1 MRVGYM
7 EKTRS
12 RMITYI
18 AIAQFLPFAL
28 FPWPLSVQSLV
39 FFGVFVLLCAFLG
52 WALIARKAWARK
64 MTIFTQGFNIIVR
77 MITFWGSVYTQES
90 GVNLGVLITYVGS
103 VILSWLILFYIDKP
117 EIQLVFE
124 S

>member
-1 MRVGYM
+1 M

-18 AIAQFLPFAL
+18 AIAQFVPFVL
-28 FPWPLSVQSLV
+28 FPWTLSVQSLV
-39 FFGVFVLLCAFLG
+39 FAGVFVLLCALLG
-52 WALIARKAWARK
+52 WALVTRKPWGHK

-77 MITFWGSVYTQES
+77 IITFWGSVYTQES

-117 EIQLVFE
+117 EMQLVFE

>member
-1 MRVGYM
+1 M

-18 AIAQFLPFAL
+18 AIAQFVPFVL
-28 FPWPLSVQSLV
+28 FPWTLSVQSLV
-39 FFGVFVLLCAFLG
+39 FGGVFVLLCALLG
-52 WALIARKAWARK
+52 WALVRRKAWARK

-77 MITFWGSVYTQES
+77 MITFFGNVYSPES
-90 GVNLGVLITYVGS
+90 GVNLGLLITYVCS
-103 VILSWLILFYIDKP
+103 VVLSWFILLYIDKP
-117 EIQLVFE
+117 EVQLAFE